1 MMVKRKPNSHVICI
15 DPKKKTMAK
24 KVQSKADLVHE
35 IATLKA
41 LNDALEDEN
50 KKNRETISK
59 LEEQISVQIHKSIDI
74 VNTGCQTEDSDLLLC
89 EECEFPAETLYEL
102 GEHVGES
109 HTGFRISCNLCADI
123 YITKEELEKHEEE
136 VHNLFPEAPR
146 AHEDVGKFKCKFCE
160 KHFRHRNDLMKHI
173 KMIIKKI

>member
-1 MMVKRKPNSHVICI
+1 MLLLYVRIRSFLKLTKLSKAGLFCTRLSRIMMVKRKPNSHVICI

-24 KVQSKADLVHE
+24 KVQSKAELVHE

-59 LEEQISVQIHKSIDI
+59 LEEKISMQIHKSIDT

-109 HTGFRISCNLCADI
+109 HSGLRIPCYFCPDI
-123 YITKEELEKHEEE
+123 YTSKEELEDHVTE
-136 VHNLFPEAPR
+136 VHNDFEEA
-146 AHEDVGKFKCKFCE
+146 
-160 KHFRHRNDLMKHI
+160 N
-173 KMIIKKI
+173 